1 MTYLCSMFRLLAA
14 PTVLFMISVR
24 YYLFSF
30 DYGTFLIVVRGQ
42 TLNTLFN
49 YFFRNYAAKK

>member
-24 YYLFSF
+24 YYLFLF
-30 DYGTFLIVVRGQ
+30 DYGTFLIVVRGL
-42 TLNTLFN
+42 LNFSFSDVI
-49 YFFRNYAAKK
+49 YR